1 MNTKK
6 KLLLFLFYFFSSL
19 HCFCQTKIA
28 MEKQGNVYYLTG
40 KVNGLPMKFIFDTG
54 ASKVCLSLTEAYFML
69 KNDYIKE
76 TDLGE
81 KEYSQIANGD
91 FVENTK
97 VILHNIEIGG
107 IIIKDVEAVISNS
120 LDAPL
125 LLGQSAIQKLG
136 PIQLDGNMLVIANGS
151 NPSEEIAKNLYSQ
164 AYQQVEAKEFDKA
177 IANSLE
183 AIINSTDA
191 KLRAAIYD
199 NLGTAYYLKGNKNQ
213 AIESIN
219 HALEEDYSYIQ
230 ARYNLGVYSY
240 EMGKYDQAS
249 QAFKLVISNPNSN
262 NTDYLPAAYS
272 YLGDI
277 QGRQG
282 CYKEGEESFLK
293 SIKLHPSSMAYLGLA
308 DLYGA
313 KNDFIKAAEY
323 YKKGI
328 EYEPNRPSNIKR
340 YYQLGMCL
348 FFTNRGQEA
357 HNAFRKCIETSHLYH
372 DLIGKLIKENDST
385 TIQLATLSLDA
396 ELWVARTATSANKA
410 IELYTILIDGNRE
423 NEFVRDD
430 YFQLSSAYASC
441 NEVEKATGILNKGL
455 EKYHSDPELL
465 FAKSFICLHGLERI
479 KVLKYLLE
487 NEHLYK
493 PKNFDYGT
501 VYNNI
506 AWEYC
511 LLNKYDEGLPYSL
524 KAIQKNPEHGY
535 SWETLGEI
543 YFNLGKYQKCIEAM
557 TKCIT
562 CNDVSQ
568 YKSAYRLRGLSYIKI
583 GKTKYGKEDITK
595 SQNL

>member
-6 KLLLFLFYFFSSL
+6 KLWLFLFYFFSSL

-183 AIINSTDA
+183 AIKNSTDA

-219 HALEEDYSYIQ
+219 HALEE
-230 ARYNLGVYSY
+230 
-240 EMGKYDQAS
+240 
-249 QAFKLVISNPNSN
+249 
-262 NTDYLPAAYS
+262 
-272 YLGDI
+272 
-277 QGRQG
+277 
-282 CYKEGEESFLK
+282 
-293 SIKLHPSSMAYLGLA
+293 
-308 DLYGA
+308 
-313 KNDFIKAAEY
+313 EY
-323 YKKGI
+323 
-328 EYEPNRPSNIKR
+328 
-340 YYQLGMCL
+340 
-348 FFTNRGQEA
+348 T
-357 HNAFRKCIETSHLYH
+357 
-372 DLIGKLIKENDST
+372 
-385 TIQLATLSLDA
+385 
-396 ELWVARTATSANKA
+396 
-410 IELYTILIDGNRE
+410 
-423 NEFVRDD
+423 
-430 YFQLSSAYASC
+430 
-441 NEVEKATGILNKGL
+441 
-455 EKYHSDPELL
+455 
-465 FAKSFICLHGLERI
+465 
-479 KVLKYLLE
+479 
-487 NEHLYK
+487 
-493 PKNFDYGT
+493 
-501 VYNNI
+501 
-506 AWEYC
+506 
-511 LLNKYDEGLPYSL
+511 
-524 KAIQKNPEHGY
+524 
-535 SWETLGEI
+535 
-543 YFNLGKYQKCIEAM
+543 
-557 TKCIT
+557 
-562 CNDVSQ
+562 
-568 YKSAYRLRGLSYIKI
+568 
-583 GKTKYGKEDITK
+583 
-595 SQNL
+595 